1 MALPEPS
8 ADSTALVT
16 GASSG
21 IGEQL
26 ARGLARR
33 GHGLTLVAR
42 STEALERLA
51 SELERDHGV
60 RAEAIPADLADAS
73 ARDELAAEVERRSR
87 NVEVLVNSAG
97 YGIYEGFLDSGRKKE
112 LHQVRLLVEA
122 VVDLTARYLPG
133 MVERGRG
140 AVINLSSTAGLQPL
154 PYNAGYSA
162 AKAYVDF
169 LSEALHSEL
178 RGTGVTVTSVMPGP
192 VRTGF
197 QEASNADHF
206 ADRVPGMVFKP
217 AERVAED
224 ALKAAERGKRAVIP
238 GGAIVKMAFG
248 PNRVAPHSLQLAVG
262 KRLSA
267 PPDGDD

>member
-8 ADSTALVT
+8 DESTALVT

-26 ARGLARR
+26 ARGLADR

-42 STEALERLA
+42 GMERLDRLA
-51 SELERDHGV
+51 AELSKKHKV
-60 RAEAIPADLADAS
+60 RVDAISADLADGAS
-73 ARDELAAEVERRSR
+73 RDELAAEVERRGR
-87 NVEVLVNSAG
+87 EVEVLVNCAG
-97 YGIYEGFLDSGRKKE
+97 YGIYSSFLDSGREKE
-112 LHQVRLLVEA
+112 VHQLRLLVEA

-140 AVINLSSTAGLQPL
+140 AVINLSSTAGIQPL

-169 LSEALHSEL
+169 LSEALHTEL

-197 QEASNADHF
+197 QEASGAEYF
-206 ADRVPGMVFKP
+206 AERMPGMTIKP
-217 AERVAED
+217 AERVAAD
-224 ALKAAERGKRAVIP
+224 ALRAVERGRRATIP
-238 GGAIVKMAFG
+238 GGAFVKMAFG
-248 PNRVAPHSLQLAVG
+248 PNRFAPRGLQLAVG
-262 KRLSA
+262 KRLAA
-267 PPDGDD
+267 PPDGEE